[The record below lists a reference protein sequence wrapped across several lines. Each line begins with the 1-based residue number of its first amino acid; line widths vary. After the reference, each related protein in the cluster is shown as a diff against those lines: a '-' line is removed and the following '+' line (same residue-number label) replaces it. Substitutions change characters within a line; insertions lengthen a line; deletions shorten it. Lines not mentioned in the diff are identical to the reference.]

1 MDKEKKMKSFVVI
14 GLGRFGSRIARK
26 LYSMGCEVLAV
37 DIDNDKVQQIADDV
51 TQSVMA
57 DASDKDVLRALGIRN
72 CDCAL
77 VCIASNLSASII
89 ITMNLKEL
97 EVPFIC
103 SKAQGTMHQR
113 ILEKLGADSVVIPE
127 REMAD
132 RLAKR
137 LVEPNI
143 LDVIE
148 ISDDYSL
155 VEEQAPSAWFN
166 KSIKDLS
173 VRARL
178 GINIIAVKNG
188 KDINIAPGGEYIVRE
203 GDVLVIIGRED
214 ALAKLRKR

>member
-1 MDKEKKMKSFVVI
+1 MNSFVVI

-26 LYSMGCEVLAV
+26 LYSMNCEVLAV
-37 DIDNDKVQQIADDV
+37 DIDNEKVQQIADEV
-51 TQSVMA
+51 TQAVTG
-57 DASDKDVLRALGIRN
+57 DAEDKDVLRALGVRN
-72 CDCAL
+72 CDCAI
-77 VCIASNLSASII
+77 VCMASNLSASII
-89 ITMNLKEL
+89 VTMNLKEL

-103 SKAQGTMHQR
+103 AKAQGKMHQK

-132 RLAKR
+132 RLANK

-155 VEEQAPSAWFN
+155 VEEQAPEAWYN

-188 KDINIAPGGEYIVRE
+188 KDINIAPGGEYVVQK
-203 GDVLVIIGRED
+203 GDVLVIIGRDD
-214 ALAKLRKR
+214 ALVKLRRK